1 MQQIDYGHYQVLRK
15 EWIRAQGK
23 RGLGQFGVGAEGGL
37 LDGLVGHAI
46 SCTSQPVKCPPATS
60 SITAV
65 SKRGMSLLTASMGP
79 INGGLEIACTSGLS
93 SICLGWPQALL
104 RRLGDLSCVPW
115 RQGTI
120 AAPAGQ
126 GLSIEMGDCGEL
138 TSQPKHSQNYPSL
151 PKTTQAY
158 PWLTQDYPNL
168 SKATSTAHIL
178 LCPHLSYWLSLWE
191 AEIGG
196 KQGVQQEDARWDSSP
211 MSTPCVVS
219 TLQVME
225 CSPFLG
231 SDYPVLGDFCDLQY
245 QMDRAG
251 GRLGERCLQYSFTLL
266 IYMRERAVLM
276 HATAHRLSS
285 FQQQAGRQERET
297 ESYPLPYLSPSLRQ
311 RQWLLQSLL
320 F

>member
-1 MQQIDYGHYQVLRK
+1 MARTTQVYPRLLK
-15 EWIRAQGK
+15 PTH
-23 RGLGQFGVGAEGGL
+23 GL
-37 LDGLVGHAI
+37 L
-46 SCTSQPVKCPPATS
+46 
-60 SITAV
+60 
-65 SKRGMSLLTASMGP
+65 
-79 INGGLEIACTSGLS
+79 
-93 SICLGWPQALL
+93 
-104 RRLGDLSCVPW
+104 
-115 RQGTI
+115 
-120 AAPAGQ
+120 
-126 GLSIEMGDCGEL
+126 
-138 TSQPKHSQNYPSL
+138 
-151 PKTTQAY
+151 KTTQTCPKQPALPISCY
-158 PWLTQDYPNL
+158 APIL
-168 SKATSTAHIL
+168 ATGSA
-178 LCPHLSYWLSLWE
+178 C
-191 AEIGG
+191 G
-196 KQGVQQEDARWDSSP
+196 KQRWVGSRECNRKMQGGIASP
-211 MSTPCVVS
+211 MSTPCVIS

-276 HATAHRLSS
+276 HTTAHRLSS

>member
-79 INGGLEIACTSGLS
+79 INRGLEIACTSGLS

-126 GLSIEMGDCGEL
+126 GLSIEMGGLWRADKPTQTWPE
-138 TSQPKHSQNYPSL
+138 L
-151 PKTTQAY
+151 PKS
-158 PWLTQDYPNL
+158 TQDY
-168 SKATSTAHIL
+168 S
-178 LCPHLSYWLSLWE
+178 SLPM
-191 AEIGG
+191 AYSRLP
-196 KQGVQQEDARWDSSP
+196 KPVQSNQH
-211 MSTPCVVS
+211 C
-219 TLQVME
+219 
-225 CSPFLG
+225 
-231 SDYPVLGDFCDLQY
+231 
-245 QMDRAG
+245 
-251 GRLGERCLQYSFTLL
+251 
-266 IYMRERAVLM
+266 
-276 HATAHRLSS
+276 
-285 FQQQAGRQERET
+285 
-297 ESYPLPYLSPSLRQ
+297 PYLVMPPS
-311 RQWLLQSLL
+311 
-320 F
+320 